1 MKADF
6 EAYQKVE
13 TQKLQKDRKEIDELR
28 FIYNAKIEQLDQ
40 VNHSDHSKD
49 DMWQNDVS
57 CEIGFQDLSSV

>member
-6 EAYQKVE
+6 ESYQKVE
-13 TQKLQKDRKEIDELR
+13 TQKLQNDKKEIDELR

-49 DMWQNDVS
+49 DR
-57 CEIGFQDLSSV
+57 